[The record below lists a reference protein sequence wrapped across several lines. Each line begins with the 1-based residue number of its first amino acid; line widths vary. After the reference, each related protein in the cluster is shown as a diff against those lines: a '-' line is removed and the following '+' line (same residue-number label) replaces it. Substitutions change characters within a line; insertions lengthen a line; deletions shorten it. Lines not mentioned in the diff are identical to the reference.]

1 MIQVD
6 VFVVLAQV
14 LNILILFGVFSYF
27 FGKKFSQAVETR
39 KKQLKKLEK
48 AQEHYNELLALAES
62 QKQAMLEEAQKTSR
76 SLMTESERIAQA
88 KAEALM
94 KEANARVFA
103 IIEGGQKQIEKERRT
118 MLVQMK
124 SHILDVSLRLNQK
137 MFGSAQEN
145 KEFIEREFER
155 MK

>member
-6 VFVVLAQV
+6 IFVVLAQV
-14 LNILILFGVFSYF
+14 LNILILFGVFYYF

-48 AQEHYNELLALAES
+48 AQEHYNELLELAES

-103 IIEGGQKQIEKERRT
+103 IIEGGQKQIEKERRS
-118 MLVQMK
+118 MLAQMK

-137 MFGSAQEN
+137 MFGST
-145 KEFIEREFER
+145 EFLVDQI
-155 MK
+155 